1 MWLLLPR
8 ANLIDNESYFM
19 SHGREIAVFEIKI
32 GLRHSQI
39 GLNAFQLYVRRPG
52 LSTGPRF
59 ISFCITS
66 RLRSRHVTDIQC
78 QYAFYFRFIN
88 REYPHSQNIHIWKTT
103 FQKYPQFWKYTHFK
117 NDIWKNLTYIYAD
130 LKMHDQLI
138 GRWLIFLSTQRD
150 VDFRC

>member
-1 MWLLLPR
+1 
-8 ANLIDNESYFM
+8 M

-88 REYPHSQNIHIWKTT
+88 RNVHTFQNIQI
-103 FQKYPQFWKYTHFK
+103 QKCHF
-117 NDIWKNLTYIYAD
+117 
-130 LKMHDQLI
+130 LKIH
-138 GRWLIFLSTQRD
+138 FL
-150 VDFRC
+150 

>member
-88 REYPHSQNIHIWKTT
+88 RQYPHSQNIHIWKTT
-103 FQKYPQFWKYTHFK
+103 LSKISITLKISTFQ
-117 NDIWKNLTYIYAD
+117 NDILENLTYIYAD

-138 GRWLIFLSTQRD
+138 GRWLIFLSTQQD

>member
-1 MWLLLPR
+1 MWLVLPR

-19 SHGREIAVFEIKI
+19 SHGREIVVFEIKI

-88 REYPHSQNIHIWKTT
+88 REYPLSQNIHIWKTT
-103 FQKYPQFWKYTHFK
+103 LSKISTTLKISTFQKWHLKKSDLHICRFKDAWSADRKMTHLFV
-117 NDIWKNLTYIYAD
+117 NSAGCRL
-130 LKMHDQLI
+130 
-138 GRWLIFLSTQRD
+138 
-150 VDFRC
+150 

>member
-1 MWLLLPR
+1 MWLVLPR

-19 SHGREIAVFEIKI
+19 SHGREIVVFEIKI

-88 REYPHSQNIHIWKTT
+88 RQYPHSQIGSPNISTLEISTTLKIST
-103 FQKYPQFWKYTHFK
+103 FQKWHLKKSDLHICRFKDAWSADRKMTHLFV
-117 NDIWKNLTYIYAD
+117 NSAGCRL
-130 LKMHDQLI
+130 
-138 GRWLIFLSTQRD
+138 
-150 VDFRC
+150 

>member
-1 MWLLLPR
+1 MWLVLPR

-103 FQKYPQFWKYTHFK
+103 LSKISTTLKISTFQKWHFRKSDLRICRFKDAWSADRKMTHLFV
-117 NDIWKNLTYIYAD
+117 NSAGCRL
-130 LKMHDQLI
+130 
-138 GRWLIFLSTQRD
+138 
-150 VDFRC
+150 

>member
-1 MWLLLPR
+1 MWLVLPR

-88 REYPHSQNIHIWKTT
+88 RNVHTFRNIHISKMP
-103 FQKYPQFWKYTHFK
+103 FLINPLLEIDLHICRFK
-117 NDIWKNLTYIYAD
+117 
-130 LKMHDQLI
+130 KMSDQLI
-138 GRWLIFLSTQRD
+138 GR
-150 VDFRC
+150 